1 MVAICAVCM
10 EATAQA
16 AGTSVEGQWRIM
28 VQRFD
33 DSHIVVHLDR
43 IMLERGVSLTELSGR
58 VDITQANLSKIKNNH
73 INAIRFSTL
82 AAICEALSC
91 TPGDLLEYRP

>member
-1 MVAICAVCM
+1 
-10 EATAQA
+10 
-16 AGTSVEGQWRIM
+16 M

-58 VDITQANLSKIKNNH
+58 VGITQANLSKIKNNH
-73 INAIRFSTL
+73 INAIRFSIL

>member
-1 MVAICAVCM
+1 
-10 EATAQA
+10 
-16 AGTSVEGQWRIM
+16 M

-58 VDITQANLSKIKNNH
+58 VGITQANLSKIKNNH

>member
-1 MVAICAVCM
+1 MP
-10 EATAQA
+10 
-16 AGTSVEGQWRIM
+16 
-28 VQRFD
+28 
-33 DSHIVVHLDR
+33 
-43 IMLERGVSLTELSGR
+43 
-58 VDITQANLSKIKNNH
+58 KIKNNH

>member
-1 MVAICAVCM
+1 MIRILWCIS
-10 EATAQA
+10 TASCLN
-16 AGTSVEGQWRIM
+16 AGC
-28 VQRFD
+28 
-33 DSHIVVHLDR
+33 H
-43 IMLERGVSLTELSGR
+43 SLTDLSGR
-58 VDITQANLSKIKNNH
+58 VGITQANLSKIKNNH